1 MCLFLSDDGNGVGYD
16 DPANFDDDGDDF
28 GGVDEGLDLGSAEV
42 LEPMGKN
49 LFFLLQYLQNKKWN
63 KTTDSILLC
72 LQNPNISI
80 NSPLPPL

>member
-1 MCLFLSDDGNGVGYD
+1 MCLFLSDDDNGVGSD

-49 LFFLLQYLQNKKWN
+49 
-63 KTTDSILLC
+63 
-72 LQNPNISI
+72 
-80 NSPLPPL
+80 